1 MKFIVVAVCAAALAG
16 ALFAQRP
23 GASSA
28 AKPAPGAYNIAN
40 DISIQGTVLSYTEK
54 SSTPPIGVHVQ
65 LQTSSGNVEVHLG
78 DPRLLHLAK
87 FAIAPGASIRL
98 VGQSR
103 TVGSNAIFFARLV
116 QSGTQVLR
124 VRTDHGLPLTNGA
137 VVANKALLAK
147 YARQRRGPRCRR
159 ILRSQSCQPFSPRR
173 AAAVAP
179 LHSLLR
185 RPAIFQTPASKAN
198 MLFQ

>member
-1 MKFIVVAVCAAALAG
+1 MQPLGKMKFIVVVVCAAALAG
-16 ALFAQRP
+16 AVFAQRP

-40 DISIQGTVLSYTEK
+40 DISIQGTVLSYTEN
-54 SSTPPIGVHVQ
+54 SSSPPIGVHVQ

-78 DPRLLHLAK
+78 DARLLHLAK
-87 FAIAPGASIRL
+87 FTIAPGASIRL

-147 YARQRRGPRCRR
+147 SQADQKGGAR
-159 ILRSQSCQPFSPRR
+159 
-173 AAAVAP
+173 
-179 LHSLLR
+179 
-185 RPAIFQTPASKAN
+185 
-198 MLFQ
+198 

>member
-1 MKFIVVAVCAAALAG
+1 
-16 ALFAQRP
+16 
-23 GASSA
+23 
-28 AKPAPGAYNIAN
+28 
-40 DISIQGTVLSYTEK
+40 
-54 SSTPPIGVHVQ
+54 

-87 FAIAPGASIRL
+87 FTIAPGASIRL

-116 QSGTQVLR
+116 QSGTKVLR

-147 YARQRRGPRCRR
+147 SQADQKGGAR
-159 ILRSQSCQPFSPRR
+159 
-173 AAAVAP
+173 
-179 LHSLLR
+179 
-185 RPAIFQTPASKAN
+185 
-198 MLFQ
+198 

>member
-1 MKFIVVAVCAAALAG
+1 V
-16 ALFAQRP
+16 FAQRP

-28 AKPAPGAYNIAN
+28 VKLAPGAYNIAN
-40 DISIQGTVLSYTEK
+40 DISIQGTVLSYTE
-54 SSTPPIGVHVQ
+54 SSSSPPIGVHVQ

-78 DPRLLHLAK
+78 DARLLHLAK
-87 FAIAPGASIRL
+87 FTIAPGASIRL
-98 VGQSR
+98 VGQSH

-147 YARQRRGPRCRR
+147 SQADQKGGAR
-159 ILRSQSCQPFSPRR
+159 
-173 AAAVAP
+173 
-179 LHSLLR
+179 
-185 RPAIFQTPASKAN
+185 
-198 MLFQ
+198 